1 MKISL
6 PIKSIVA
13 LITVLLQSAC
23 VVQST
28 HPYYTDD
35 KVVTSPAS
43 IQGNWT
49 LAARAKKNIKVKD
62 WNISG
67 NRLVTY
73 DNNNIK
79 SEIKIKFFKVN
90 GVLYSDSAPGNVSE
104 RKINSYWGFHIHPTH
119 LLSRVIISPKK
130 LQFQLIDPRQLAQ
143 LIKKNK
149 LSLISTKPNDLTSDT
164 NLYIVKSTDW
174 IKFITQYGSTP
185 NLFNDKSGITLI
197 RK

>member
-1 MKISL
+1 MKTSYQFIL
-6 PIKSIVA
+6 FAI
-13 LITVLLQSAC
+13 LIATLQTGC

-35 KVVTSPAS
+35 KLVASPAS

-49 LAARAKKNIKVKD
+49 LSNKSNKNIKVKH
-62 WNISG
+62 WSISG
-67 NRLVTY
+67 NTLVTY
-73 DNNNIK
+73 DNHNIK
-79 SEIKIKFFKVN
+79 SALKLRFFKVN
-90 GVLYSDSAPGNVSE
+90 GVLYCDSAPGSVSE

-130 LQFQLIDPRQLAQ
+130 LQFQLIDPRQLVQ
-143 LIKKNK
+143 LIKNSK
-149 LSLISTKPNDLTSDT
+149 LSLASTKPNDLTSDT

-174 IKFITQYGSTP
+174 VKFITRYGSTP
-185 NLFNDKSGITLI
+185 NLFNDKSGVTLT